1 MNIFR
6 DIVVRSVLLHDLRV
20 TIGLLL
26 LINDGRV
33 VHRHVCGY
41 TLATLIEPAL
51 DFALEPLA
59 LLNDALLVGE
69 ESKAVLLA
77 ILPLAIVLSTI
88 FPDQYA
94 VAFLSIVGEF
104 AFIRASI
111 VPPEDSLS
119 MHFVTEPLALIISA
133 V

>member
-1 MNIFR
+1 M
-6 DIVVRSVLLHDLRV
+6 HDLLV
-20 TIGLLL
+20 TLSLLL
-26 LINDGRV
+26 LLVNDGRV
-33 VHRHVCGY
+33 VGGRVRGDA
-41 TLATLIEPAL
+41 LATLVVPAL

-59 LLNDALLVGE
+59 LLNDTLLISE

-77 ILPLAIVLSTI
+77 ILPLAVVLSTV
-88 FPDQYA
+88 FPDQYT

-111 VPPEDSLS
+111 VPPEDPLP